1 MATTKCPVGTMVKL
15 IRYPDS
21 ELSEEFVGK
30 VISIID
36 DPDEIFHGYAIWE
49 SKTVSN
55 RMLHCAT
62 SYVEHGLN
70 KYYYINDEMF
80 ETEKWNAICEPIYPS
95 AINIEELI

>member
-21 ELSEEFVGK
+21 EFSEEFVGK

-36 DPDEIFHGYAIWE
+36 DPGNIFHGYAIWE
-49 SKTVSN
+49 SKTES
-55 RMLHCAT
+55 RMLHRAALH
-62 SYVEHGLN
+62 VEHGLN

-80 ETEKWNAICEPIYPS
+80 ETEKWEAICEPIYSS